1 MNQQTPRGRERHG
14 SGTASG
20 GYKHGSGLGT
30 GPAGSKDGYAGRKPG
45 GTATGGGGGT
55 SGPGSKTGGGQRSG
69 GSGRGGCGSPLII
82 IIFLAVLLGGGGGL
96 TGLLGGFG
104 GGSSTGNTGNANNT
118 GNVSN
123 SATGNT
129 SATYYGDNGFLQA
142 DQYTTTFGQG
152 HSAGTGGSSSGNS
165 GGSTYQ
171 DYFNE
176 LFSGNTSTYGSG
188 QTNTAASEVTEADTA
203 VASGS
208 RAKYTKIK
216 GGGKDTV
223 TMMVYM
229 CGTDL
234 ESKSGMATSDLLE
247 MANADTSGINII
259 VYTGGCKKWN
269 NNVIS
274 ASANQIYQVTGG
286 GLKLLVQNAGSGAMT
301 NPSTLE
307 NFIKW
312 CDENFPANRN
322 ELILW
327 DHGGGSVSGYGY
339 DEKSYSSG
347 SMTLAGISKA
357 LKAGGVKFDFVG
369 FDACLMATAENAL
382 MLDSYAD
389 YLIASEETE
398 PGIGWY
404 YTNWVTAFSKNTS
417 MDTVEL
423 GQQIV
428 DDFVTMCNRKC
439 PGQQTTLSVIDLA
452 EFAHTVPD
460 KLTDF
465 SDSISTMIAQKNYTT
480 VSNARS
486 HTREFASSTK
496 IDQVDLINLSENM
509 GNSEGAAL
517 AKVLKSAVKYY
528 RNANITNAGGV
539 SIYFPY
545 KKLSTVDTAVSTY
558 SQIGMNESYTKAI
571 QDFAALQTG
580 GQIAS
585 GGTGSVLGSLFGDYY
600 SGSSSYSSGYGS
612 GGYSSGYSNGSYSTD
627 AISDLLSAFLGG
639 GSYGSI
645 SGLSSSNSGFLSGRS
660 LTSEDTISFLAE
672 NQIDPSMLYWDE
684 EGDDLVLG
692 LTGNQWALVHD
703 LDLNMFLDDG
713 EGGYID
719 LGLDN
724 VYSFNEDQRMVA
736 DTSKMWLTVNGQLV
750 AYYHLSTEDD
760 GENYAICGRIPAI
773 LTHADISGDE
783 YSERVNLMVVFDNDH
798 PEGYVAGV
806 ATVYEDETE
815 TAAKTQTGVI
825 DDGQELLSSEEAA
838 GTGNA
843 SGTAGSTSGGSGTD
857 DGTALSGLNDGDTL
871 QFICDYYD
879 KNGNYQDTYLLGNE
893 ITVNGALAIE
903 DKEIPGDV
911 SAMYRLTDIY
921 DKEYWTEAYYE

>member
-1 MNQQTPRGRERHG
+1 MMSRTIHFFVLPTKRGMRMEQQTPRGRERRG

-20 GYKHGSGLGT
+20 GYKTGSGLGT
-30 GPAGSKDGYAGRKPG
+30 GPVGRKEGYAGRKPG
-45 GTATGGGGGT
+45 GSATGGST
-55 SGPGSKTGGGQRSG
+55 PSSGNQQRPERSG
-69 GSGRGGCGSPLII
+69 GNGRGGCGNPLILI
-82 IIFLAVLLGGGGGL
+82 ILLAVVLLGGGGTLSGL
-96 TGLLGGFG
+96 FG
-104 GGSSTGNTGNANNT
+104 GGGNDNGGSTLNNSQNNTQNNSGNATTN
-118 GNVSN
+118 
-123 SATGNT
+123 
-129 SATYYGDNGFLQA
+129 YGDNGFPQA
-142 DQYTTTFGQG
+142 DQYSTTFGQG
-152 HSAGTGGSSSGNS
+152 HTVENNNNSGN
-165 GGSTYQ
+165 STYQ
-171 DYFNE
+171 DFFNE

-188 QTNTAASEVTEADTA
+188 QTNNTVPEVTEADTV
-203 VASGS
+203 VAGGS

-216 GGGKDTV
+216 GGGRDTV
-223 TMMVYM
+223 TLMIYM

-247 MANADTSGINII
+247 IANADTSKLNII
-259 VYTGGCKKWN
+259 VYTGGCKRWN

-274 ASANQIYQVTGG
+274 NSANQIYQVTGG
-286 GLKLLVQNAGSGAMT
+286 GLRLLVQNAGSGNMT

-312 CDENFPANRN
+312 CAENFPANRN

-417 MDTVEL
+417 MDTL
-423 GQQIV
+423 DIGQRII
-428 DDFVTMCNRKC
+428 DDFVSMCSRKC
-439 PGQQTTLSVIDLA
+439 PGQQTTLSIIDLA
-452 EFAHTVPD
+452 EFSTTVPD
-460 KLTDF
+460 KLTAF
-465 SDSISTMIAQKNYTT
+465 SESISTMIAQKNYTT

-486 HTREFASSTK
+486 HTREFAPSTR

-509 GNSEGAAL
+509 GTKEGQAL
-517 AKVLKSAVKYY
+517 AKVLKGAVKYY

-545 KKLSTVDTAVSTY
+545 KKLSTVDSAVSTY
-558 SQIGMNESYTKAI
+558 NQIGMNASYTKAI

-612 GGYSSGYSNGSYSTD
+612 GGYSSGYTDGGYSTD
-627 AISDLLSAFLGG
+627 VISDLLNSFLGG
-639 GSYGSI
+639 GYGSI
-645 SGLSSSNSGFLSGRS
+645 SGLGSSNSSFLSGRS
-660 LTSEDTISFLAE
+660 LTDADTISFLAE
-672 NQIDPSMLYWDE
+672 NQIDPAQLYWDE
-684 EGDDLVLG
+684 DGDDLVLG

-703 LDLNMFLDDG
+703 LDLNLFLDDG

-724 VYSFNEDQRMVA
+724 VYHFNEDRRMVA
-736 DTSKMWLTVNGQLV
+736 DTSKKWLTVNGQLV
-750 AYYHLSTEDD
+750 AYYHMSTEDD
-760 GENYAICGRIPAI
+760 GENYSIYGRIPAI
-773 LTHADISGDE
+773 LTHTDISGED
-783 YSERVNLMVVFDNDH
+783 YSERVNLLIVFDNDH
-798 PEGYVAGV
+798 PGGYVSGV
-806 ATVYEDETE
+806 QTVYEGETD
-815 TAAKTQTGVI
+815 TVAKNQTGVI
-825 DDGQELLSSEEAA
+825 ETEGELVDVDAAEAE
-838 GTGNA
+838 TA
-843 SGTAGSTSGGSGTD
+843 SAETD
-857 DGTALSGLNDGDTL
+857 DDAVLPGITDGDVL

-879 KNGNYQDTYLLGNE
+879 KEGNYEDSYHLGKA
-893 ITVNGALAIE
+893 ITVQGDLAVE
-903 DKEIPGDV
+903 DKVIPGDV
-911 SAMYRLTDIY
+911 VAMYRLTDIY
-921 DKEYWTEAYYE
+921 DKEYWTETYQE